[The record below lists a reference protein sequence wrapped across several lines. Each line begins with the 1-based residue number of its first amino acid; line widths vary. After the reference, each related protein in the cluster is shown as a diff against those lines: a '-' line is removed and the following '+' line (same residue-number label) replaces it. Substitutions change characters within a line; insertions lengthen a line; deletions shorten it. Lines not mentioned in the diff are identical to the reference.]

1 MDVLLNCTQ
10 IPNKHELWTG
20 TVTFI
25 CIIISL
31 KTQRQRRR
39 KRTRSTEQIGQVPCT
54 SSCLGICHVYN
65 ITAVSCNQWC
75 MPAVVTREK
84 NYLAL
89 FSRMVLLLFK
99 CLYRVFI
106 AMLGVFMF
114 LAYLLLFTTTVHMMF
129 ILLCVCLSHLNS

>member
-1 MDVLLNCTQ
+1 MNWNCNFYLYYFIKNSTTKKKKKDEEYRTNRSSPAPLAAWASVMYTILQPSVVINDVCQLLLLE
-10 IPNKHELWTG
+10 K
-20 TVTFI
+20 
-25 CIIISL
+25 
-31 KTQRQRRR
+31 
-39 KRTRSTEQIGQVPCT
+39 
-54 SSCLGICHVYN
+54 
-65 ITAVSCNQWC
+65 
-75 MPAVVTREK
+75 K